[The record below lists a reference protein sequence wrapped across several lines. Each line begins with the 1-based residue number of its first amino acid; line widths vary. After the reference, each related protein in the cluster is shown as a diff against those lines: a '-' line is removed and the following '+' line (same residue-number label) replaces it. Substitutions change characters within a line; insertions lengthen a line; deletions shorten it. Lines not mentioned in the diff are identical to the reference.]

1 MNPRPALDASRAGC
15 IIRGMALPTARL
27 VAALRDTAARLRAP
41 DVVYKWSHF
50 GHCNCGHLAQTI
62 TGRTAREIYRAAVS
76 RSGDWGEQA
85 HRFIVMSDGDR
96 PALDEGAYEPDSVD
110 LCGVTGAPVERV
122 LAEMIG
128 AGLDRDDIDKLED
141 LSDGEVLRFI
151 GASTT
156 GLQRNERA
164 DVIRYL
170 EGWASLLESRLS
182 PFERARARDLDSD
195 LPIAAEE

>member
-1 MNPRPALDASRAGC
+1 
-15 IIRGMALPTARL
+15 MALPTARL
-27 VAALRDTAARLRAP
+27 VVALRDTAARLRAP

-62 TGRTAREIYRAAVS
+62 TGRSAREIYRAAVV

-85 HRFIVMSDGDR
+85 ERFAAMADDR
-96 PALDEGAYEPDSVD
+96 PALDEGAYEPEGVD
-110 LCGVTGAPVERV
+110 LCGVTGSPVERV
-122 LAEMIG
+122 LSEMVA

-141 LSDGEVLRFI
+141 LSDGEVLRYI

-170 EGWASLLESRLS
+170 EGWASVLEGRLS
-182 PFERARARDLDSD
+182 PLELARARALEAELDPPLS
-195 LPIAAEE
+195 IAAEE